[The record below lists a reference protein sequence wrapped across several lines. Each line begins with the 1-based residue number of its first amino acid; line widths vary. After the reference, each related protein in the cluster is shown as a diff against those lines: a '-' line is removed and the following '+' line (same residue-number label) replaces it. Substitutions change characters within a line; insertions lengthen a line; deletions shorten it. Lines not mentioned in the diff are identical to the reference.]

1 MKLSFSPCFGCTERY
16 VHYTDE
22 GKAVSCHSV
31 CQRHADYLSSLALV
45 RKKKTERAQADCFYH
60 DMAERVRKSTRF
72 YKKNK

>member
-22 GKAVSCHSV
+22 GKAISCHSI
-31 CQRHADYLSSLALV
+31 CQRHADFLAANERV
-45 RKKKTERAQADCFYH
+45 RKKKMERAMADCFAH
-60 DMAERVRKSTRF
+60 DSAERVRKSTRF